1 MNALKLA
8 RPNTSLI
15 VREAPFWDI
24 ELAARFGSI
33 YSDLKS
39 GQLDIY
45 EPSDLDE
52 FLTID
57 TYEKAE
63 AFCAKH
69 PLLFGSAW
77 LVDDFDDYSVY
88 WGVLRSV
95 LYLEIT
101 LRLYALDKEALAGFE
116 LPDKVYSGI
125 ENLYNEVEQERPMF
139 TFHYVSVDGEAG
151 TLWLESEIN
160 PYTEMLCTFAEPS
173 RFPAHGDYLDVLN
186 PWHYSYWPCPEYDSD
201 DDEETIVDAFE
212 DARETM
218 DYKPADIEGMVTL
231 YCKMKDTESQQEQER
246 SVTWRD
252 VADEMMTLHLRGIQT
267 VMQGGNEQRRASVGV
282 SALWWLAADRMRY
295 GRVFQCAACGK
306 VGIATDERGHKRRF
320 CSDACKQWK
329 SKHPNETRPPRQ

>member
-1 MNALKLA
+1 MAKKFGKILLLGAVAASAVAGGVALFNK
-8 RPNTSLI
+8 
-15 VREAPFWDI
+15 
-24 ELAARFGSI
+24 
-33 YSDLKS
+33 Y
-39 GQLDIY
+39 
-45 EPSDLDE
+45 
-52 FLTID
+52 
-57 TYEKAE
+57 KA
-63 AFCAKH
+63 
-69 PLLFGSAW
+69 SS
-77 LVDDFDDYSVY
+77 DDFDDDF
-88 WGVLRSV
+88 
-95 LYLEIT
+95 
-101 LRLYALDKEALAGFE
+101 LDYDDFDDEDFDDE
-116 LPDKVYSGI
+116 DFDD
-125 ENLYNEVEQERPMF
+125 E
-139 TFHYVSVDGEAG
+139 
-151 TLWLESEIN
+151 
-160 PYTEMLCTFAEPS
+160 
-173 RFPAHGDYLDVLN
+173 DY
-186 PWHYSYWPCPEYDSD
+186 D